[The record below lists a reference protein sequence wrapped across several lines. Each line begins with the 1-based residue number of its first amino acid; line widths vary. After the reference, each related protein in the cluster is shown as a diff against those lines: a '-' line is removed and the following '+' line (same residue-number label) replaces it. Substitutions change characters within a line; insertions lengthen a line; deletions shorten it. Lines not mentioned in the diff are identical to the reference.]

1 MVGAL
6 ESAPW
11 RPLGPLP
18 GAASSLQP
26 SLLTCSRPL
35 QLLYHSQMATTQQV
49 TLFSSIFKEF
59 IRIIIQEV
67 KVKKLMNKDYALC
80 QSVTGSGSH

>member
-1 MVGAL
+1 MA
-6 ESAPW
+6 APW
-11 RPLGPLP
+11 WPRGGPSWVQLP
-18 GAASSLQP
+18 ASNSVF
-26 SLLTCSRPL
+26 SL